1 MSDFESLSNNSNFTG
16 WESVAAMAGQFGGG
30 VTAAE
35 AVPGAESGEMPENAE
50 VSDVAGAPEVA
61 EAEKNAEDLAA
72 AESARRQRKLIGVI
86 LTGNE
91 SFWNDHDIVTTDAHR
106 EQVKEK
112 IRDGEMTLEKWSE
125 VIGGIQ
131 RPVDARPV
139 PEVAARIERD
149 PMELSMLD
157 YVNGQGEV
165 PSVEV
170 MKIAAYYPTAV
181 DFEKVSDVT
190 LGTLKEM
197 AGSEEEFAAQAAAL
211 EKMKKHIYGA
221 QQNYWN
227 EAKNLIAEAKAEEVA
242 APKEAL
248 PVDDPNN
255 PFKMVELHFR

>member
-35 AVPGAESGEMPENAE
+35 AVPGAESGEMPENAASE
-50 VSDVAGAPEVA
+50 VAASDVAGA
-61 EAEKNAEDLAA
+61 EKGAEDSVA

-112 IRDGEMTLEKWSE
+112 IRNGEMTLEKWSE
-125 VIGGIQ
+125 LIGGIQ

-149 PMELSMLD
+149 PMELAMLN

-170 MKIAAYYPTAV
+170 MKVAAYYPTAV

-197 AGSEEEFAAQAAAL
+197 AGSEAEFAAQAAAL

-227 EAKNLIAEAKAEEVA
+227 EAKNLIAEAKAEEV
-242 APKEAL
+242 PKPEGAL